1 MRGGPWRALTG
12 RLALISLQARCR
24 WRPAATTNRNRGWH
38 GICVCVRGRPHFFHI
53 SDRSEERS
61 SVQGFPT
68 SIRRRARVGRPEPSE
83 RVVCKPIPS
92 HPIQSRPDHA
102 HHFFRESS
110 LPPSCVAVGP
120 TCRQGQRRPLTR
132 RPWARRRRVV
142 VGATMQ
148 SNPFF
153 PCARTQRT
161 HARQPRVVLLH
172 THGPGH

>member
-1 MRGGPWRALTG
+1 MSMAPGGDDQPSPWMAWHLRVRA
-12 RLALISLQARCR
+12 
-24 WRPAATTNRNRGWH
+24 
-38 GICVCVRGRPHFFHI
+38 CVAVHTFSK
-53 SDRSEERS
+53 SDRSEDRS

-68 SIRRRARVGRPEPSE
+68 SIYRLRSVVVLAGDQLASSAARVGRPEPSE

-132 RPWARRRRVV
+132 RPWAGSSSSSVQPLQL
-142 VGATMQ
+142 A
-148 SNPFF
+148 NPFF
-153 PCARTQRT
+153 PCARSART
-161 HARQPRVVLLH
+161 HDNPVLENEE
-172 THGPGH
+172 P